1 MSPPHGRLV
10 LIALAALAAAGCS
23 RPSWTDPE
31 TSKGSRAP
39 PLPPTRPG
47 LPTRPTAG
55 PPLPAWVVPLMGKP
69 LREAFPRLG
78 ACLGNT
84 DAVSLRFMAKGGAS
98 RVIGWAWDPAAKAPV
113 ARVVLADAADR
124 IVGGG
129 ESGYARPDVPIA
141 VPAVTSDK
149 AGWEA
154 MTPRSSGRVGA
165 FAVVQG
171 GQAVCSLAGIEL

>member
-1 MSPPHGRLV
+1 MFPRHRRL
-10 LIALAALAAAGCS
+10 ALVAFAALAAAGCS
-23 RPSWTDPE
+23 PPSWTDPE
-31 TSKGSRAP
+31 ASKGSRAL

-55 PPLPAWVVPLMGKP
+55 PPLPTWVAPLMGKP

-98 RVIGWAWDPAAKAPV
+98 RVIGWAWDPAVGAPV
-113 ARVVLADAADR
+113 PRVVLTDAADR

-141 VPAVTSDK
+141 VPAVTSGK

-165 FAVVQG
+165 FGVVQD